1 MIDLAQLPAPAIVEA
16 LDFETLLAARKSAF
30 LELMPDDQRA
40 DLAQVLSLESEPL
53 TKLLEEN
60 VYREL
65 LWRQRVNEAAKA
77 SLLAYAQKTD
87 LDNRAADYGITRLL
101 LSPADPD
108 AVPPIEAVYES
119 DDRLRYRCQ
128 MALEGLTVAGSR
140 GAYHFHALSA
150 HAQISDAS
158 IDSPTFEAVDV
169 GAEVRAMLPAG
180 AIVLTCSYAA
190 GLVDPLP
197 GDVTVAVLATSTAT
211 IPVDELVGTTQAAL
225 SADEVRPL
233 TDRPPRAQRRAV
245 RLPGQRRAG
254 VRRRPGPHRGAR
266 QRQPASAGR
275 DRGRSQ
281 ARRPDA
287 PIGAVRGPASARR
300 APRPA
305 RPAASRRRL
314 RSAPLPELHRR
325 DRYACPGM
333 TLGTIPSLLPPSAT
347 RLERAAAA
355 VSAPAIDAAPL
366 RTLGDSSRIPA
377 AFLPWLAWG
386 SSTDGWQEALTE
398 QARRALVR
406 DSVAIHQRKGTA
418 GAIRRVLD
426 AIGASI
432 DLAEWQ
438 QTGGAPYT
446 FTLTVWAGNNPT
458 AGDDG
463 LINLELYA
471 RIRRMVDAVK
481 NERSHYQLNVGARFD
496 GGVRFGSAV
505 TTTAIARAAVDALPV
520 QPSPMS
526 QPLRVATA
534 ARVVSIVRASM
545 ES

>member
-233 TDRPPRAQRRAV
+233 TDRPRVLSGVPSDYLVNAVLEFDDGPDHTVVLANANQRLQDAIAAGRKLGGLMPRSVLFAALQA
-245 RLPGQRRAG
+245 PG
-254 VRRRPGPHRGAR
+254 VRRVLLD
-266 QRQPASAGR
+266 QPPVDVVCDLRHYPNCTGVTVTPA
-275 DRGRSQ
+275 Q
-281 ARRPDA
+281 A
-287 PIGAVRGPASARR
+287 
-300 APRPA
+300 
-305 RPAASRRRL
+305 
-314 RSAPLPELHRR
+314 
-325 DRYACPGM
+325 
-333 TLGTIPSLLPPSAT
+333 
-347 RLERAAAA
+347 
-355 VSAPAIDAAPL
+355 
-366 RTLGDSSRIPA
+366 
-377 AFLPWLAWG
+377 
-386 SSTDGWQEALTE
+386 
-398 QARRALVR
+398 
-406 DSVAIHQRKGTA
+406 
-418 GAIRRVLD
+418 
-426 AIGASI
+426 
-432 DLAEWQ
+432 
-438 QTGGAPYT
+438 
-446 FTLTVWAGNNPT
+446 
-458 AGDDG
+458 
-463 LINLELYA
+463 
-471 RIRRMVDAVK
+471 
-481 NERSHYQLNVGARFD
+481 
-496 GGVRFGSAV
+496 
-505 TTTAIARAAVDALPV
+505 
-520 QPSPMS
+520 
-526 QPLRVATA
+526 
-534 ARVVSIVRASM
+534 
-545 ES
+545 